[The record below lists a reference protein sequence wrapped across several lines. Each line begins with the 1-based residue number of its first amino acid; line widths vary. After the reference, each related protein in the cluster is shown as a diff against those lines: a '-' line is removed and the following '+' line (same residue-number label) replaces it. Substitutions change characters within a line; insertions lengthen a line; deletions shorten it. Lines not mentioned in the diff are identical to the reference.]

1 MANLRHAEA
10 FRQFH
15 AENPHIYEA
24 LERMAF
30 KLRNKGVERWGIK
43 ALWEVLRYEL
53 AIATN
58 SPVTTFRLNNNMTA
72 YYARLLMER
81 NPEDLA
87 GFFET
92 RERHGA
98 KGVDPRPSEV

>member
-1 MANLRHAEA
+1 
-10 FRQFH
+10 
-15 AENPHIYEA
+15 
-24 LERMAF
+24 
-30 KLRNKGVERWGIK
+30 
-43 ALWEVLRYEL
+43 
-53 AIATN
+53 
-58 SPVTTFRLNNNMTA
+58 VTTFRLNNNMTA

-98 KGVDPRPSEV
+98 KGVDAGASGVYLR

>member
-1 MANLRHAEA
+1 VTSDRHAAA
-10 FRQFH
+10 FREFH

-30 KLRNKGVERWGIK
+30 KLRNRGVER
-43 ALWEVLRYEL
+43 WEVLRYEL

-98 KGVDPRPSEV
+98 KGLDAVASGE